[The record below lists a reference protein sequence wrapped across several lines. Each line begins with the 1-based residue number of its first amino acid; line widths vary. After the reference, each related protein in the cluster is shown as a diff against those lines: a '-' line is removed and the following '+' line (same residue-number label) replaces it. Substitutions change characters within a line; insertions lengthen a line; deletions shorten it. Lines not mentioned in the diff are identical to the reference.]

1 MRYPNMMT
9 SRRATCVAATF
20 WCKNVILSLLSIW
33 KKNSIFLVALV
44 FVALCIFISS
54 ITYNEIYR
62 IVRHHQHQI
71 HAQQQAVQSMNA
83 EQNLKI
89 QAKEHAANTFI
100 YYICMVLCYL
110 PAAVSA
116 LIRVTY
122 EEHWNIRWHF
132 AGAILFMNS
141 AINPFLYF
149 WRNRE
154 TSVII
159 NSVLNALLIP
169 ICIAGNVLVLAAVWR
184 NPSLRTPSIIL
195 QCSLAVS
202 DLLVGLLALPLD
214 IAVALTP
221 LSQVSSD
228 SRLSQ
233 ARLVLTIQLCCVSLD
248 TMTAISVD
256 RYLAL
261 HYHMRYPNM
270 MTSRRATCKT
280 AILLVAVV
288 FFALCLFISSITY
301 NAIYRIV
308 RHHQHQ
314 MHAQQQAV
322 QSMNAEQNL
331 KIQAK
336 KRAANTFIYYIC
348 MVLCYFPVAVSS
360 LIWVTYKEHW
370 NIRWHFADTILFM
383 NSAINP
389 FLYCWRNREVREAVL

>member
-1 MRYPNMMT
+1 MANSTVDMMLEGLE
-9 SRRATCVAATF
+9 SDEE
-20 WCKNVILSLLSIW
+20 
-33 KKNSIFLVALV
+33 
-44 FVALCIFISS
+44 SS
-54 ITYNEIYR
+54 
-62 IVRHHQHQI
+62 
-71 HAQQQAVQSMNA
+71 
-83 EQNLKI
+83 
-89 QAKEHAANTFI
+89 
-100 YYICMVLCYL
+100 
-110 PAAVSA
+110 
-116 LIRVTY
+116 
-122 EEHWNIRWHF
+122 
-132 AGAILFMNS
+132 
-141 AINPFLYF
+141 PF
-149 WRNRE
+149 E

-214 IAVALTP
+214 IAVAFTP

-270 MTSRRATCKT
+270 MTSRRATCVAATFWCKNFILSLLIIWKKT
-280 AILLVAVV
+280 AILLVALV
-288 FFALCLFISSITY
+288 FFALCLFTSSITY

-348 MVLCYFPVAVSS
+348 LVLCYFPEAVSF
-360 LIWVTYKEHW
+360 LIWMTYKEHW
-370 NIRWHFADTILFM
+370 NIRWRFADTILFM

-389 FLYCWRNREVREAVL
+389 FLYCWRNREVREAVLKIVGKKLCKTDEEN